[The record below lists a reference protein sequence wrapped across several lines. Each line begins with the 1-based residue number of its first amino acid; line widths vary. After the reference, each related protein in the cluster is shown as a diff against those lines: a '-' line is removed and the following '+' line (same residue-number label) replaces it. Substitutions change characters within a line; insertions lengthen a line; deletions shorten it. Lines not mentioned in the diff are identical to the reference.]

1 MIINRAAKRGLFEFN
16 KDHNVEGLMVYDFKE
31 DKCIRLDRY
40 KDWRINALSSDG
52 QYVAINKIS
61 ETTKA
66 YKTDFAIVKVDTQE
80 EIFMTNKYCVY
91 DAAFSL
97 ESDKVLLVVH
107 NKKPFCLDLKTKEI
121 TAEMPKNIRTYQG
134 SFNKITN
141 QFIAPSETLKDTVY
155 LFDFNSGE
163 TTKVKFGLKEKIG
176 GMQYLNDQKRL
187 IVITESSIIYCLDE
201 NYKVIWKTDFNTLFD
216 YPVRINASRVLQTE
230 DSKYFMVD
238 ASSTETNDW
247 GAEYTLEVETGKL
260 INTVE
265 SYQYR
270 GRVQDVYFENKVL
283 LYTYS
288 TLDVVTGEVK
298 ELNLN
303 L

>member
-1 MIINRAAKRGLFEFN
+1 MIFNRTTRRGLFELN
-16 KDHNVEGLMVYDFKE
+16 KDHNAEGLMVYDFQE
-31 DKCIRLDRY
+31 DKCIRLDQY
-40 KDWRINALSSDG
+40 KDWRINAISPDG
-52 QYVAINKIS
+52 KFVAINKIS

-163 TTKVKFGLKEKIG
+163 TTKLKFGLKEKIG
-176 GMQYLNDQKRL
+176 GMQYLNDQKHL
-187 IVITESSIIYCLDE
+187 IVITESSIIYCIDE

-230 DSKYFMVD
+230 DSKHFMID
-238 ASSTETNDW
+238 ASSTEINDW

-270 GRVQDVYFENKVL
+270 GRVQDVFLDNKVL
-283 LYTYS
+283 LYTYR
-288 TLDVVTGEVK
+288 TLDMLTGEVK
-298 ELNLN
+298 DLSLK